1 MKAADRAFVYVAA
14 MGLLTPVAIK
24 FGSFAWAPKLL
35 PQIVWLDNR
44 FQKLTRGRYC
54 LVDLAGLP
62 SLLLTV
68 PGRMCGVPRSTNLLT
83 VPDGAD
89 WLIAGS
95 FFGDPRPPAWAANL
109 RATETAT
116 IRYRRTTRTVTWRQ
130 LEGEERERAWRT
142 MNATWPNFDKYAERI
157 DREIPVF
164 RLTAV
169 D

>member
-1 MKAADRAFVYVAA
+1 MRAAAFVYLSA

-24 FGSFAWAPKLL
+24 FGSYAWAPKLL
-35 PQIVWLDNR
+35 PQIVWLDKR
-44 FQKLTRGRYC
+44 LQKLTRGRYC
-54 LVDLAGLP
+54 FVDVAGLP
-62 SLLLTV
+62 SIELTV
-68 PGRMCGVPRSTNLLT
+68 PGRKSGVPRSTNLLT
-83 VPDGAD
+83 VPDGPD

-116 IRYRRTTRTVTWRQ
+116 IRYQRRRRTVTWRE
-130 LEGEERERAWRT
+130 LEGEEREQAWVT
-142 MNATWPNFDKYAERI
+142 MNRTWPNFDKYAERI
-157 DREIPVF
+157 DRVIPVF